1 MIQTLIESWFASHD
15 GSVVFQPIFE
25 IGEVR
30 NMVAVEALTRGP
42 AGTQFENAAV
52 FFDYLRQ
59 TKQEIR
65 ADRRCVETAIRT
77 FARADDAPAISINI
91 HPTTLER
98 DCGFPEFL
106 AATFARERVDP
117 RRVILEIVEESR
129 YWSTQALVAAVRE
142 LRAEGVRIALD
153 DVGVGRCNYRTVID
167 VAPDFLKV
175 DRYFVHG
182 SASDARRRAVLDS
195 VRRLGDDIGAQ
206 VIAEGIELED
216 ELRVVQDLGI
226 PYAQGFLFSRPRPL
240 ADVLEQPHEKPD
252 EPTLPIHEATKEI
265 PVCNERR
272 FSSLMTPTPS

>member
-1 MIQTLIESWFASHD
+1 MIQDLLESWFASSD
-15 GSVVFQPIFE
+15 VTIVFQPIFA
-25 IGEVR
+25 ISGP
-30 NMVAVEALTRGP
+30 MTPFAVEALTRGP

-59 TKQEIR
+59 SKQEIR

-77 FARADDAPAISINI
+77 IARADDAPAVSINI

-98 DCGFPEFL
+98 DGGFPEFL
-106 AATFARERVDP
+106 AATLARERVDP

-142 LRAEGVRIALD
+142 LRAEGLRIALD

-167 VAPDFLKV
+167 VAPDLLKV

-182 SASDARRRAVLDS
+182 SAEDRKRRAVLDS
-195 VRRLGDDIGAQ
+195 VRRLGEDIGAQ
-206 VIAEGIELED
+206 VIAEGIEREED
-216 ELRVVQDLGI
+216 FAVVRGLGI

-240 ADVLEQPHEKPD
+240 ADVLEHPHEPSQSS
-252 EPTLPIHEATKEI
+252 HEVPREVTKETR
-265 PVCNERR
+265 VCNEKR
-272 FSSLMTPTPS
+272 FSSWMTPTPS